1 MTHLGR
7 SCPKMRSTSDQKLFD
22 SLGIAAG
29 VHDRPGTRAY
39 WHKPYP
45 VHIGLGTNAMRQH
58 QGTITGFKMEKVA
71 PGNRKDGVSST
82 HARPF
87 LQHEARLTLR

>member
-7 SCPKMRSTSDQKLFD
+7 SCPKRRSIPDQKIFY

-45 VHIGLGTNAMRQH
+45 VHVGLGTAVLHQH
-58 QGTITGFKMEKVA
+58 KITIAGFKLEEVA
-71 PGNRKDGVSST
+71 PGNRKDVVSST
-82 HARPF
+82 HSIPF
-87 LQHEARLTLR
+87 LQHEGRGSL